1 MVHQESDPLRQR
13 VPLNGVQVLCGG
25 SSVAKGIA
33 CSAGGGVKVPW
44 PPYLELKG
52 YRQRALRGCS
62 PTGLGSCLSEG
73 TNSPNPLVVGLP
85 CQAANF
91 RARAA
96 AEDRRETRSVA
107 DLACWKSQHSWKRG
121 RETCRLTS
129 TYFYR

>member
-1 MVHQESDPLRQR
+1 MVHRESDPLRQR

-33 CSAGGGVKVPW
+33 CSAGGGVREGSLAPG
-44 PPYLELKG
+44 PGAE
-52 YRQRALRGCS
+52 
-62 PTGLGSCLSEG
+62 GLQAASSVGLLSRLSEG

-107 DLACWKSQHSWKRG
+107 DLACWKSQHSWKRR